1 MRKHLHI
8 LHKYIKEGLVSISSI
23 SIDGRD
29 DVAGFRGIHL
39 HDGYSDWLFQ
49 NQCLYYS
56 KGIADFVSVIRA
68 NQFFL
73 PLSSSSSSF
82 KILSM
87 NDILNQLNVDLI
99 GKLSSSS
106 SSSSNLPFNK
116 NKKTNRLTGGI
127 SRNNRIQTRNFS
139 YCFVKFHILQI
150 SEPKDSF
157 LVRGPG
163 EESWSSGI
171 YIYSFIMYN
180 INLYYIIFILFRL
193 LLFTTNKFI

>member
-1 MRKHLHI
+1 MQKHLYI
-8 LHKYIKEGLVSISSI
+8 LHNYITKGLVSISSI

-39 HDGYSDWLFQ
+39 HDGYADWLFQ

-56 KGIADFVSVIRA
+56 KGIADYVSVIRG

-73 PLSSSSSSF
+73 PLKSSSSSS
-82 KILSM
+82 KITSM

-99 GKLSSSS
+99 GKFSSSFSTPSLLSSSNS
-106 SSSSNLPFNK
+106 PLNK
-116 NKKTNRLTGGI
+116 NKKNNRLTGGI
-127 SRNNRIQTRNFS
+127 SRNNRIHTRNFS

-163 EESWSSGI
+163 EESWSSGK
-171 YIYSFIMYN
+171 YI
-180 INLYYIIFILFRL
+180 
-193 LLFTTNKFI
+193 